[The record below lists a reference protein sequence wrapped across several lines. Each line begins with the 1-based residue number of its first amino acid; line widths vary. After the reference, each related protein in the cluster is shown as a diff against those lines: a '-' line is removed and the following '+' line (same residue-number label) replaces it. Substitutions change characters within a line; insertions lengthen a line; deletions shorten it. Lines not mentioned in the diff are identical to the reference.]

1 MNHQSYS
8 LVNIHSN
15 AYICSLKIC
24 TRIFLTE
31 LFITAKNEINQ
42 ISINNRMD
50 KKEIRYILMRIQYSK
65 NRGKS
70 QNIILSKRSQSKQA
84 KLLHAVK
91 VGTVVNLG
99 QVEGAG

>member
-1 MNHQSYS
+1 
-8 LVNIHSN
+8 
-15 AYICSLKIC
+15 
-24 TRIFLTE
+24 
-31 LFITAKNEINQ
+31 
-42 ISINNRMD
+42 MD